1 MLKEKFGSRQ
11 QLLKVNSFL
20 FSCRGKPSQC
30 FMSDGLI
37 QVYLDQEMNKHSSL
51 KLGTMWEENWEFF
64 LGFVD
69 WLINDIDDN

>member
-37 QVYLDQEMNKHSSL
+37 QVYLKEMKIISIGSSSPL
-51 KLGTMWEENWEFF
+51 P
-64 LGFVD
+64 
-69 WLINDIDDN
+69 I

>member
-51 KLGTMWEENWEFF
+51 KLGTM
-64 LGFVD
+64 
-69 WLINDIDDN
+69 